1 MEIRELYRESGLDR
15 AWWGDFPEPQNLL
28 GDSFPVTSDLYR
40 LMPVCA
46 RIALHI
52 AGELPFISFSRE
64 KKIFG
69 DFEYIL
75 LSQELLYLRLPDE
88 VRMAVFFGN
97 FIHQLGHFVYTRRDY
112 ADFSFTTDESAFIH
126 LLEDRRVESKLVA
139 AYPGYYDYLY
149 AARKLVFVM
158 ALGGIGKD
166 MRFQNLAAVRYTY
179 ITARVLY
186 PELFRYEAFMEKFRP
201 HLARLGQIDSLLG
214 EIPDYASVSPRE
226 VVRIAKRLC
235 LLCGAD
241 LKVSEPMFNYFS
253 KVMKNLPLEVEGKQ
267 VNVDI
272 KIFDDLFQD
281 LNRSL
286 DIGES
291 SQFIRETG
299 TGAGLKN
306 PPDAI
311 QKKVLEV
318 EAEPG
323 NISFEVLAEAKAI
336 AGKIRLNFLTF
347 LSKMNKTC
355 VIYEQDSGDLDE
367 DELYQASF
375 NSHIFMEELPSPS
388 AMLEVVILLDLS
400 GSMVEMDKLQMQTTL
415 AAGLALAFDRNPNI
429 RFSIYGHRVNRGRLE
444 LTRFHEAGSRFQ
456 LQKLF
461 SPEGMYTN
469 ADGLA
474 LEAALQ
480 KFHAGNQNKMI
491 FMISDGRPTVAVGD
505 KDPRAHVREMVRTA
519 KRQGVE
525 VLSIGIS
532 NFDQGDLYDEFIPYS
547 GVDVST
553 KLVMWLRKKFS
564 SIADGATF

>member
-1 MEIRELYRESGLDR
+1 MEIKELYRASELDR
-15 AWWGDFPEPQNLL
+15 AWWGEFPDPQNLL

-46 RIALHI
+46 RISLHI
-52 AGELPFISFSRE
+52 AGELPYISFSRE
-64 KKIFG
+64 RKIFG

-75 LSQELLYLRLPDE
+75 LKQELLYLRLPDE
-88 VRMAVFFGN
+88 VRMSVFFGN

-112 ADFSFTTDESAFIH
+112 ADLSFTYDESAFVH

-158 ALGGIGKD
+158 ALDGIGKD
-166 MRFQNLAAVRYTY
+166 MRFQNLASVRYTY
-179 ITARVLY
+179 ITARILY
-186 PELFRYEAFMEKFRP
+186 PELFRYEAFAEKFRP
-201 HLARLGQIDSLLG
+201 HLSRLRQIDTLLD
-214 EIPDYASVSPRE
+214 EITDYASMPPPE
-226 VVRIAKRLC
+226 AVRLAKRLC

-272 KIFDDLFQD
+272 KVFDDLFQD

-291 SQFIRETG
+291 SQFIREAG
-299 TGAGLKN
+299 TGNGVKN

-311 QKKVLEV
+311 QKKVV
-318 EAEPG
+318 EAEAVAG
-323 NISFEVLAEAKAI
+323 NISYEILAEAKVI
-336 AGKIRLNFLTF
+336 ASKIRLNFLTF

-367 DELYQASF
+367 DELYQVGF
-375 NSHIFMEELPSPS
+375 NPHIYMEELPSPS

-400 GSMVEMDKLQMQTTL
+400 GSMAEMDKLRMQTTL
-415 AAGLALAFDRNPNI
+415 VAGLALAFDRNPNI

-444 LTRFHEAGSRFQ
+444 LTRFHEAGNRFQ

-461 SPEGMYTN
+461 SQEGMYTN

-480 KFHAGNQNKMI
+480 KFHTGNQNKMI

-505 KDPRAHVREMVRTA
+505 KDPRAHVREMVRIA

-532 NFDQGDLYDEFIPYS
+532 NFDQGDMYDEFIPYS
-547 GVDVST
+547 GIDVST

>member
-1 MEIRELYRESGLDR
+1 MEIRELYREAALDR

-52 AGELPFISFSRE
+52 AEELPFISFSRE

-139 AYPGYYDYLY
+139 AYPGYYDFLY

-158 ALGGIGKD
+158 ALDGIGKD

-179 ITARVLY
+179 ITACVLY

-214 EIPDYASVSPRE
+214 EIPDYASVTPRE

-532 NFDQGDLYDEFIPYS
+532 NFDQGDMYDEFIPYS
-547 GVDVST
+547 GIDVST